1 MRRLVVKPYLNANGE
16 LPAYVLDASTEQTV
30 ESAIEHGEQNSHLN
44 LSPAVIR
51 DVLRRIGQKTGNP
64 ETPVAVISSSGSR
77 YFFRQIVEPTMRN
90 VFFLSHNEIP
100 IETKVLSLGVI
111 Q

>member
-1 MRRLVVKPYLNANGE
+1 MEA
-16 LPAYVLDASTEQTV
+16 AV
-30 ESAIEHGEQNSHLN
+30 EHAEQNSHLT
-44 LSPAVIR
+44 LGPSAIR
-51 DVLRRIGQKTGNP
+51 DLLRVIGLKVGNP
-64 ETPVAVISSSGSR
+64 ETPVIVIASSGSR
-77 YFFRQIVEPTMRN
+77 YFFRQIVEPTMPN